1 VSKIPSLSQ
10 SQRTSNVAG
19 KSSSSELLVASNVKI
34 VTGGPDSC
42 TIVKSATGVV
52 FVSSFPQ
59 LK

>member
-34 VTGGPDSC
+34 VTGGPDSGV
-42 TIVKSATGVV
+42 IVKSATGGV
-52 FVSSFPQ
+52 FVFFFSQ
-59 LK
+59 LE